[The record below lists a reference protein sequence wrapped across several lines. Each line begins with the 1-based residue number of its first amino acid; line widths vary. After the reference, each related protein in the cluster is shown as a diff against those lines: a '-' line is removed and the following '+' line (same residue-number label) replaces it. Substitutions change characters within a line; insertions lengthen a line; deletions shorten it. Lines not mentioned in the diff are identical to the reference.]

1 MPGFTAADPT
11 APSAV
16 LYRGLR
22 VMRPLHPRVVLDI
35 GCGAGR
41 ESVALARETGARVLA
56 IDLDAEALRAA
67 PRSQAVLY
75 LRADA
80 CRLPLASGIADVV
93 YSFGLLPSL
102 AGDGYDKI
110 RTALAEMRRAISAHG
125 ASILS
130 TLADFRDDG
139 PLRSLTGAE
148 VSQVMRGAFIIHEL
162 IGLRDTDA
170 VGRRSRYWYIHALPD
185 PQPTPPPL

>member
-22 VMRPLHPRVVLDI
+22 VMRPRHPRVILDI

-41 ESVALARETGARVLA
+41 ESVALARETGAPVLA

-67 PRSQAVLY
+67 PRSPGVRY

-80 CRLPLASGIADVV
+80 CRLPLASGMADVV
-93 YSFGLLPSL
+93 YSFGLLSSL
-102 AGDGYDKI
+102 AGEGYDEM
-110 RTALAEMRRAISAHG
+110 RTALSEMRRAISARG
-125 ASILS
+125 VSVLS
-130 TLADFRDDG
+130 TLADFRNDG

-162 IGLRDTDA
+162 IGLRDTNA
-170 VGRRSRYWYIHALPD
+170 AGRQSRYWYIHALPD
-185 PQPTPPPL
+185 PRPAPTPP